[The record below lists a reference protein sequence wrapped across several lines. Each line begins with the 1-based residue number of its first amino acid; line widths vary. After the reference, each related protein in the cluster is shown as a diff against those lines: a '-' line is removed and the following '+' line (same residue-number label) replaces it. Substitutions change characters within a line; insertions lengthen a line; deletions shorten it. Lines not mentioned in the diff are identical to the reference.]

1 MNRKPI
7 TIVALV
13 LWGLALAA
21 SLIFR
26 GNTIANV
33 ALLVIS
39 LGVLVLGWR
48 LSRQGTQRKG

>member
-13 LWGLALAA
+13 MWGLALAA